1 MTLAVF
7 SDDFPFMKPFLSV
20 CLSFSGVCMAGRVRT
35 VISAS
40 LTRAVYTEPALNPG
54 SASVTLT
61 GVDNSVTKV
70 STRQFDFFSLLFCFC
85 FLTFNTNPVLTS
97 QI

>member
-1 MTLAVF
+1 MV
-7 SDDFPFMKPFLSV
+7 
-20 CLSFSGVCMAGRVRT
+20 GRVPI

-70 STRQFDFFSLLFCFC
+70 STRSFDFFSLCFC
-85 FLTFNTNPVLTS
+85 FLTFSTNPILNS